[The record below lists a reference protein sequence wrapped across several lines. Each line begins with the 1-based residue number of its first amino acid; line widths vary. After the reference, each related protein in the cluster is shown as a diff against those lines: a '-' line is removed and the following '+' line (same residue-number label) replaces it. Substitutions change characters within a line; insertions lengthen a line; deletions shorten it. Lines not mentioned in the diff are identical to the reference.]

1 MSSASSWTMFALLGL
16 HVLAAVTAP
25 ALAARIGTRVLLVA
39 AVAPGATFVWALGR
53 TTSVLD
59 GAVLTETYAWAPG
72 LGFDIV
78 LRLDAFALL
87 MVLIVSGIGVLV
99 FAYAHAYFDERPD
112 MGRLTGLLVAFAGAM
127 LGLVLADNVLA
138 LFLFWE
144 LTSVMSYLLIGLD
157 DRSATARAAAQRALL
172 TTGAAGLAL
181 LAGLILLA
189 QQAGTYSLSAILAT
203 PPGGTITEVALVL
216 VLIGAFAKSAQ
227 VPFQYWLP
235 GAMAAPTPVSAYL
248 HSATMVK
255 AGIVVIARFAP
266 AFADI
271 GIWRP
276 LVVVVGLTTM
286 VFGGWRALSQ
296 HDLKLLL
303 AHGTVSQLGL
313 LVVLFGLGY
322 PEATAAGVALLL
334 AHALFKA
341 TLFMVVGI
349 VDHQAHSR
357 DLRRLDRLA
366 GPLRATFVVAA
377 VGAASMAGLPPMLGF
392 IAKESAYEALA
403 DEASATAGAA
413 GWLVLALVVG
423 GSMLTF
429 AYSARLLWGAFGTK
443 RLEDMGDDPD
453 PCDPEAVTA
462 PEAPFLA
469 PAIVLAALTV
479 AAGVLPGIV
488 SPLVLGAAQALD
500 GTSPSEPLSLW
511 HGVNLALVLSGLT
524 VGVGCLLYAGR
535 RPILRLQRRFRFLPA
550 GSRVFD
556 VGLARTLQVAD
567 AVTGRV
573 QSGSLPLYL
582 LIILLTVLIV
592 PGAMLIAGI
601 ESPPE
606 LLVFDRPVQLAVGAL
621 MIIATIGAVL
631 AVHRLAAVLCVGA
644 VGYGVAVLFLI
655 QGAPDLALTQ
665 LLIETLVLVLFVL
678 VLRHLPLRFE
688 GVQSGVPW
696 LPRLALSI
704 AVGAFLS
711 VFTVAAFS
719 SRPDI
724 APVSVEMAERSL
736 PDGGGRNIV
745 NVILVDFR
753 AFDTLGEIVVLT
765 VTALGVLGLVRA
777 ARRGREPEHDDPDAP
792 STHQHIDRSRPSRI
806 LDAAVQALFRTVLLF
821 SVVLLLVGHDEPGGG
836 FIAGLVAG
844 SAFMLVFL
852 AGGASRLKEVLF
864 LAPEV
869 LLGLGVTV
877 AVAAGTIGWY
887 AGGEFLQ
894 AATTSLELG
903 PLGSIKL
910 STVLLFDL
918 GVYLVVVGLVVALLA
933 SLGSEE
939 QVQAT

>member
-1 MSSASSWTMFALLGL
+1 MTSTTLGPMFALLAL
-16 HVLAAVTAP
+16 HAVAAATAP
-25 ALAARIGTRVLLVA
+25 ALASRVGKRILLIVG
-39 AVAPGATFVWALGR
+39 VAPAAMFAWAIGQ
-53 TTSVLD
+53 TAAVLD
-59 GAVLTETYAWAPG
+59 GEVLTETIAWAPS
-72 LGFDIV
+72 LGFDLT

-87 MVLIVSGIGVLV
+87 MVLIISGVGVAV
-99 FAYAHAYFDERPD
+99 FAYSFAYFHERPD
-112 MGRLTGLLVAFAGAM
+112 MGRLSGLLVAFAAAM
-127 LGLVLADNVLA
+127 LGLVLADNVIA

-181 LAGLILLA
+181 LAGLVLLA
-189 QQAGTYSLSAILAT
+189 QQAGTYSISGILAS
-203 PPGGTITEVALVL
+203 PPGGTVTSVALVL

-266 AFADI
+266 SFADV

-286 VFGGWRALSQ
+286 VVGGWRALSQ

-313 LVVLFGLGY
+313 MVVLFGLGY
-322 PEATAAGVALLL
+322 PAATAAGAVLLL

-349 VDHQAHSR
+349 VDHQAHTR
-357 DLRRLDRLA
+357 DLRRLDRLHR
-366 GPLRATFVVAA
+366 PLRATFVLAA
-377 VGAASMAGLPPMLGF
+377 IGAASMAGLPPLLGF
-392 IAKESAYEALA
+392 IAKESAYESLA
-403 DEASATAGAA
+403 DR
-413 GWLVLALVVG
+413 WLVLAIVVG

-429 AYSARLLWGAFGTK
+429 AYSARLVWGAFGAK
-443 RLEDMGDDPD
+443 RAEDLSEDPA
-453 PCDPEAVTA
+453 PCDPATVQR
-462 PEAPFLA
+462 PGSVFLA
-469 PAIVLAALTV
+469 PAAVLAAITV
-479 AAGVLPGIV
+479 VAGLAPATV
-488 SPLVLGAAQALD
+488 SPLVTAAATSLD
-500 GTSPSEPLSLW
+500 GVPADPLSLW
-511 HGVNLALVLSGLT
+511 HGVNLALVLSAVT
-524 VGVGCLLYAGR
+524 IAVGSVLFVAR
-535 RPILRLQRRFRFLPA
+535 RPIERFQRRARFLPA
-550 GSRVFD
+550 GARVFD
-556 VGLARTLQVAD
+556 LGLARTIQAAD

-573 QSGSLPLYL
+573 QSGSLPTYL
-582 LIILLTVLIV
+582 FIILATVLVV
-592 PGAMLIAGI
+592 PGAMLVAGI
-601 ESPPE
+601 EAPPE
-606 LLVFDRPVQLAVGAL
+606 LLLFDRPMQLVVGGL
-621 MIIATIGAVL
+621 MIVATIGAVL
-631 AVHRLAAVLCVGA
+631 TVHRLAAVLCVGA

-688 GVQSGVPW
+688 GMQTAVPW
-696 LPRLALSI
+696 LPRLGLSI
-704 AVGAFLS
+704 AVG
-711 VFTVAAFS
+711 VFMAVFAIAAFS

-724 APVSVEMAERSL
+724 PPVSIEMAERSV

-753 AFDTLGEIVVLT
+753 AFDTMGEIVVLT
-765 VTALGVLGLVRA
+765 VTALGVMGLVRA
-777 ARRGREPEHDDPDAP
+777 ARRARERQHDDPDLEV
-792 STHQHIDRSRPSRI
+792 SHEHIDRYRRSSI

-821 SVVLLLVGHDEPGGG
+821 SLVLLLVGHDEPGGG

-844 SAFMLVFL
+844 GAFMLVFL
-852 AGGASRLKEVLF
+852 AGGTPRLKQVLTV
-864 LAPEV
+864 APEL

-877 AVAAGTIGWY
+877 AATAGTIGWY
-887 AGGEFLQ
+887 AGGEFLD
-894 AATTSLELG
+894 AASTTLELG
-903 PLGSIKL
+903 ALGSVKL
-910 STVLLFDL
+910 STVLLFDV
-918 GVYLVVVGLVVALLA
+918 GVYLVVVGLVAALLE
-933 SLGSEE
+933 SLGPEE